1 MARKSPRRR
10 RPQPPPRP
18 EPRVSP
24 RARRRAHALVAAQE
38 DRAARLPGEAPP
50 AAGVRLN
57 RWLAERGV
65 ASRRG
70 ADTLIQGGAV
80 EVNGEIVLTPGRRI
94 RPGDVVSVNG
104 TRVKEVPRLYYAFHK
119 PKGVVCTDSPREVR
133 PRVRDLVEPL
143 VPARV
148 YTIGRLDED
157 SEGLL
162 LLTNDGDFA
171 NFVAHPRYG
180 VPRTYVVKVGGA
192 MTGEALARLRE
203 GVHLAEGRV
212 VPGRVRMVKRTSQTT
227 TLEVVIQEG
236 VNREIRR
243 MLARVGYRVKAL
255 KRVRIG
261 PVGLTGIPR
270 GGLRPLTAAER
281 DALLAIARGED
292 EAAVEAAVHR
302 ARQSRPPRARRAA
315 PARRQGGRRGGG

>member
-10 RPQPPPRP
+10 RPPASRS

-24 RARRRAHALVAAQE
+24 RARRRAHAVVAAQE

-50 AAGVRLN
+50 ASGVRLN

-70 ADTLIQGGAV
+70 ADQLILSGAV
-80 EVNGEIVLTPGRRI
+80 EVNGEVVLTPGRRVQ
-94 RPGDVVSVNG
+94 PGDEVCVNG
-104 TRVKEVPRLYYAFHK
+104 ARVKEVPRLYYAFHK
-119 PKGVVCTDSPREVR
+119 PKGVICTDSVREVR

-148 YTIGRLDED
+148 HAVGRLDED

-171 NFVAHPRYG
+171 NYVAHPRYG
-180 VPRTYVVKVGGA
+180 VPRTYIVKVGGA
-192 MTGEALARLRE
+192 MPGEVLARLRE
-203 GVHLAEGRV
+203 GVYLAEGKV
-212 VPGRVRMVKRTSQTT
+212 VPGRIRVVKRTPRTT
-227 TLEVVIQEG
+227 TLEVVIREG

-243 MLARVGYRVKAL
+243 MLARVGFRVKAL

-261 PVGLTGIPR
+261 PVGLAGIPR
-270 GGLRPLTAAER
+270 GALRPLTAAER
-281 DALLAIARGED
+281 DALLALARGED
-292 EAAVEAAVHR
+292 EAEVEAALR
-302 ARQSRPPRARRAA
+302 RARRGR
-315 PARRQGGRRGGG
+315 PPKARRIGRRPAAGRRGGED